1 MTRHTQTILYHT
13 LPIAF
18 WLLVA
23 VVCVATYLLSPS
35 LERVKS
41 SAQSDAQWSSVEQ
54 IGVGFFAPAV
64 LSLLSVLIVS
74 RIHRHASSAEECF
87 LVALLLGIASYWL
100 PTVLFLILPVWAY
113 LIYRNLYSLRSFT
126 ATLLGLAT
134 VAVWAAVLVV
144 FGVIGNP
151 WADFFATKNLWAWI
165 PTGAVLI
172 AFIASTIVRQTLR
185 ER

>member
-1 MTRHTQTILYHT
+1 M
-13 LPIAF
+13 
-18 WLLVA
+18 
-23 VVCVATYLLSPS
+23 
-35 LERVKS
+35 
-41 SAQSDAQWSSVEQ
+41 
-54 IGVGFFAPAV
+54 GFFAPAV

-134 VAVWAAVLVV
+134 VAIWAAVLVV
-144 FGVIGNP
+144 FGAIGNP

-172 AFIASTIVRQTLR
+172 AFIASTIARQTLR

>member
-1 MTRHTQTILYHT
+1 MTRRTQTILYHT

-18 WLLVA
+18 WLLAA

-35 LERVKS
+35 LQGRE
-41 SAQSDAQWSSVEQ
+41 
-54 IGVGFFAPAV
+54 GVGFFAPAV

-100 PTVLFLILPVWAY
+100 PTVLFLILPVWGY

-134 VAVWAAVLVV
+134 VAVWVAVLVV

-172 AFIASTIVRQTLR
+172 AFIASTIARQTLR

>member
-1 MTRHTQTILYHT
+1 M
-13 LPIAF
+13 
-18 WLLVA
+18 
-23 VVCVATYLLSPS
+23 
-35 LERVKS
+35 
-41 SAQSDAQWSSVEQ
+41 
-54 IGVGFFAPAV
+54 
-64 LSLLSVLIVS
+64 
-74 RIHRHASSAEECF
+74 
-87 LVALLLGIASYWL
+87 ALLLGIASYWL